1 MSETDMDASWIDEES
16 RVLSINSDLKREE
29 LEYIKIHFC
38 FLDAEN
44 ALTKITS
51 AKYTFRNENN
61 RDDYN
66 RVISEKEI
74 LSMIESK
81 KNDDLRNYVFSDML
95 LFIVDIEAT
104 HINAFNQSTDEPGDT
119 HFLKHYTV
127 ISDIICPP
135 TIFIF
140 HSINSI
146 YILLKEKHA
155 TKSILK
161 KTNGN
166 NTTRKN
172 VKFSDNIEIDVLQT
186 LYQTGS
192 GLS

>member
-44 ALTKITS
+44 SLTKITS

-127 ISDIICPP
+127 VSDVVLSPS
-135 TIFIF
+135 IFIF
-140 HSINSI
+140 HSTNGL
-146 YILLKEKHA
+146 YILLKEKLIV
-155 TKSILK
+155 KSILK
-161 KTNGN
+161 QANGN
-166 NTTRKN
+166 NKTRKS
-172 VKFSDNIEIDVLQT
+172 VKFSDNVEVVQKHKTRRNI
-186 LYQTGS
+186 
-192 GLS
+192 